1 MAKSNCKK
9 GFVEVPRM
17 TLNALKGLLFT
28 NENGVDLSTIINDL
42 KPNPDDELTAI
53 NVGLV
58 YNGLTPEIDKATR
71 FVPNYDELIKYEFV
85 GISLI
90 LGVVKVKVSTRRFDN
105 YNKYEWG
112 EWKTENVVNAYGYDQ
127 WLEWNTDENAV
138 MKTVEEKFPKPTPQ
152 TAE

>member
-1 MAKSNCKK
+1 
-9 GFVEVPRM
+9 M

-58 YNGLTPEIDKATR
+58 YNGLTPEIDKTTR
-71 FVPNYDELIKYEFV
+71 FVPNYNEIIKYEFV

-105 YNKYEWG
+105 YNKYEWD
-112 EWKTENVVNAYGYDQ
+112 EWKTENVVNAYGFDQ
-127 WLEWNTDENAV
+127 WLEWSTDENAV
-138 MKTVEEKFPKPTPQ
+138 MKTVEEKFPKPKPQ